1 MSYGNGGKQHNTT
14 NAAALR
20 EVRAGTAYQRP
31 VPLRHAGD
39 VDWDA
44 GRQVI

>member
-20 EVRAGTAYQRP
+20 EARTGTAYQYNG
-31 VPLRHAGD
+31 PL
-39 VDWDA
+39 VKTT
-44 GRQVI
+44 